1 VGSGSYH
8 SFAVDHKGV
17 VYAWGLNS
25 MRQTGVDSEKGGREA
40 IIPIPTPVDALDPKN
55 LGGRTVV
62 SISGGEHHTLFLLSD
77 GSVWGC
83 GRCDGFELGLADDH
97 PAMKEV
103 EVRRQEAEQRW
114 REKRA
119 KEATKR
125 AREALKRAAKAAAVG
140 DARDDEDNEE
150 DPNAPQTSEKPPP
163 MDEYVPE
170 PVPIIFPP
178 PPASSNSPDDPTLPP
193 WNDSAYRTP
202 PVDPIIHVSA
212 GTRHNL
218 AVTKMGYVYAWG
230 FSTQCALGLGRD
242 VEFAKT
248 PQRVKSKGMEGWHV
262 EMAAAGGQHCLVLAR
277 RLVG

>member
-1 VGSGSYH
+1 
-8 SFAVDHKGV
+8 
-17 VYAWGLNS
+17 
-25 MRQTGVDSEKGGREA
+25 
-40 IIPIPTPVDALDPKN
+40 
-55 LGGRTVV
+55 
-62 SISGGEHHTLFLLSD
+62 
-77 GSVWGC
+77 
-83 GRCDGFELGLADDH
+83 
-97 PAMKEV
+97 MKEV
-103 EVRRQEAEQRW
+103 EVRRQAAEQRW

-119 KEATKR
+119 REATKR

-140 DARDDEDNEE
+140 DDENNEE
-150 DPNAPQTSEKPPP
+150 DPKAPQTSEKPPP

-178 PPASSNSPDDPTLPP
+178 PPTSSNSSNDPTLPP
-193 WNDSAYRTP
+193 WNDSAYTTP

-230 FSTQCALGLGRD
+230 FSTQCALGLGKD